1 MPVHSYVS
9 CPFVLIRGLFA
20 RSGAGKA
27 GEWKKPGDTQPRCGG
42 GGNDWRR
49 MATIGA
55 RIKLTAHHA
64 AGGTII
70 RESRLTRKPLLAV
83 PPG

>member
-1 MPVHSYVS
+1 
-9 CPFVLIRGLFA
+9 
-20 RSGAGKA
+20 
-27 GEWKKPGDTQPRCGG
+27 
-42 GGNDWRR
+42 

-70 RESRLTRKPLLAV
+70 REPLVGQKTTFSSARWLMQVGCSGPSPAAAGLI
-83 PPG
+83 P